1 MIKELSNKLIYEDF
15 KAKMVLTEDEIK
27 ILDMLLLKYSMIKIS
42 QEICMSDRNVS
53 RIKKDIK
60 EKYYIYKNM
69 ELAKLN
75 IFKS

>member
-15 KAKMVLTEDEIK
+15 KTKMILTDDEIK
-27 ILDMLLLKYSMIKIS
+27 ILDMLLLKYSNVKIS
-42 QEICMSDRNVS
+42 QEVCMSDRNVT

-60 EKYYIYKNM
+60 EKYYIYKKM

-75 IFKS
+75 IFRS

>member
-1 MIKELSNKLIYEDF
+1 MFKELSNKIIYNDF
-15 KAKMVLTEDEIK
+15 KDKMVLTDDERK
-27 ILDMLLLKYSMIKIS
+27 ILDMTLLKYSNIKIS
-42 QEICMSDRNVS
+42 QEINMSDRNVT

-60 EKYYIYKNM
+60 EKYFIYKKM